1 MPGPGYFDP
10 GGTWIPDDNWGM
22 GPGFGPYFPPR
33 FPPSFPPSF
42 PPRFAPNPIDAPKPP
57 AMPTPQAPPAPP
69 PPPIKIPTRDV
80 FALGEQEISA
90 ASQANI
96 LFQEIGAIEIVNLTR
111 RDTAEG
117 QNPNYNIINNL
128 PAIRREFNPT
138 GLLTNQFLSET
149 SFPEYQIDIQSRVP
163 SGNILSIAPNGDL
176 LVETINVKSDE
187 VVEVQIATQEGFESI
202 EFQA

>member
-10 GGTWIPDDNWGM
+10 GGTWIPDPNWGM

-42 PPRFAPNPIDAPKPP
+42 PPRFAPNPIDAPRPP
-57 AMPTPQAPPAPP
+57 ALPAPQAPPAPP

-80 FALGEQEISA
+80 FALAEPEISA

-111 RDTAEG
+111 RTTVEG
-117 QNPNYNIINNL
+117 QNPSYNIINNL
-128 PAIRREFNPT
+128 PTIRREFDPT
-138 GLLTNQFLSET
+138 NLLTNQFLT
-149 SFPEYQIDIQSRVP
+149 QQVFPEFEINVDFRIPAGQ
-163 SGNILSIAPNGDL
+163 ILSIAPNGDI
-176 LVETINVKSDE
+176 LVQTINVRDDE
-187 VVEVQIATQEGFESI
+187 IVEVQIATQEGFETIDS
-202 EFQA
+202 ES